1 MQDAINK
8 LQAEMAAAAG
18 DAYIQQVGGELLQ
31 IIAVNPGAAE
41 KIMTP
46 DKTIKG
52 SYEAMEALAQKKAV
66 NRKAMFTPDEGRT
79 VILNYF
85 GIKAGAVPAPA
96 AVVPVPE
103 VALPPTPAIQPPA
116 LSLELDDLFGDL

>member
-18 DAYIQQVGGELLQ
+18 DAYIQQVGGELLH

-52 SYEAMEALAQKKAV
+52 SYEAMEALAKKKAV
-66 NRKAMFTPDEGRT
+66 NRAAVFTPDEGRA

-85 GIKAGAVPAPA
+85 GIKADTVPAPA
-96 AVVPVPE
+96 AVVPVPADA
-103 VALPPTPAIQPPA
+103 VPPA
-116 LSLELDDLFGDL
+116 PVTQSPGLSLELDDLFGDL